1 MQLGLST
8 WAEVERYLAESD
20 GIIIPIGSTEQHG
33 PNGLIG
39 TDAICAEAVA
49 HGIGD
54 QTGAVVAPVLAF
66 GMAQHHM
73 GFPGTVT
80 LRASTLILVLRDVVT
95 SLAAHGFRR
104 FCFVN
109 GHGGNIAIAHSA
121 FAEIYAQSSLSGE
134 AGELRCTLRN
144 WWLRPAV
151 TEIVAELYGDRE
163 GHHATPSEV
172 PSPSTCTPP
181 TSSGSRWTRHRPPI
195 WISPTPWISGGV
207 SPMAASART
216 RRWRGRNT
224 ASACWRPSPPTLPRT
239 SRHLW
244 RTAPSA
250 PKQGRRGRRSGFCHR
265 PPAPVP
271 RSGERQGRGR

>member
-104 FCFVN
+104 FYFVN

-172 PSPSTCTPP
+172 ALTQ
-181 TSSGSRWTRHRPPI
+181 
-195 WISPTPWISGGV
+195 
-207 SPMAASART
+207 
-216 RRWRGRNT
+216 
-224 ASACWRPSPPTLPRT
+224 
-239 SRHLW
+239 HLHPAHIK
-244 RTAPSA
+244 RVEMDPA
-250 PKQGRRGRRSGFCHR
+250 
-265 PPAPVP
+265 PPADLDFADAVDFRRRFPD
-271 RSGERQGRGR
+271 GRIGSHPALARPEHGQRLLAAVTADLAEDFQTFVEDSA